1 MSNQPASLC
10 LQAGRLRVLYVAPER
25 LHSGV
30 LLEALT
36 PLMPLPL
43 VCVDEAHCVAEWGHN
58 FRSTS
63 LMRMLQVLLPDQQ
76 LTLAR
81 EQERQNRVL
90 YCVQAPS
97 FGYPQRVA

>member
-1 MSNQPASLC
+1 MLPVS
-10 LQAGRLRVLYVAPER
+10 LQASRLRVLYVAPER

-58 FRSTS
+58 FRSVS
-63 LMRMLQVLLPDQQ
+63 LH
-76 LTLAR
+76 AR
-81 EQERQNRVL
+81 CRDGFGVCYQTNSFSHSTKDVYEDGYRRH
-90 YCVQAPS
+90 APHC
-97 FGYPQRVA
+97 AA